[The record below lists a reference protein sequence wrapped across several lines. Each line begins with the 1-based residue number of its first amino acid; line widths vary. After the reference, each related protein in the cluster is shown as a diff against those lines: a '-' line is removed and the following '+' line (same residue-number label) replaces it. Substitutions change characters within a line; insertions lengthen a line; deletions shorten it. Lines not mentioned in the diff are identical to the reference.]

1 MSKRTFGAI
10 AGLAAA
16 GLLLAACGGSG
27 GDAASSSAAPESSSA
42 ETSAAPAPTTA
53 KVGVILPDAASS
65 ARWETADRPFL
76 EQAFQAAG
84 VEYDIQNANG
94 DKAKFATI
102 ADQMLASGINVLMIV
117 NLDSPSAAA
126 VIAKADAQ
134 GVPTIDYD
142 RLTLGGGAQYYVSF
156 DNVAVGTKIGEG
168 LVTCMQDDGND
179 SGPVVLLN
187 GSPTDNNATLFKE
200 GYETVIKGAGY
211 TVAADQ
217 SVPDW
222 DNTKAG
228 TIFEQIYTELGGDM
242 VGVASAN
249 DGLGGAAIA
258 VLERNGV
265 AGEIPVT
272 GQDATDEGLQ
282 RVLLGTQCMTV
293 YKAIKAEAEAAA
305 QLAVD
310 LAKGEIPAA
319 DALANATVTDTE
331 TGLDVK
337 AVLLEPISVF
347 PENVKQVIADG
358 FTTYDRVC
366 TTPAIQE
373 KCAEGGPKRPAPAA
387 FLPDLP
393 TSQTLRGAMTDSS
406 APLLSL
412 RGINK
417 SFGPVHVLRDVD
429 LDVRAGR
436 VTALVGDNGAG
447 KSTLIK
453 GIAGI
458 YPFDSGT
465 VTFEGRPVS
474 IHGPK
479 QANDIGIE
487 VVYQDLALCD
497 NLDVVHNM
505 FLGREV
511 KSGVTLNETTMEK
524 RAAETLSGLSVRTLK
539 SLRQQVSSLSG
550 GQRQTVAIARAV
562 LWNSK
567 LVILDEPT
575 AALGVAQ
582 TEQVLNLVRRLA
594 DNGLGVI
601 LISHNMNDV
610 QAVADDIACLY
621 LGRMAAQVERAS
633 VSAQQVVEL
642 ITTGRSGDVGLQPE
656 AAVGGAA

>member
-1 MSKRTFGAI
+1 MSKRSFGAI

-27 GDAASSSAAPESSSA
+27 GDAASSSAAPTSAAPESSSA
-42 ETSAAPAPTTA
+42 EPAPEPVAA

-102 ADQMLASGINVLMIV
+102 ADQMLASGINVLMLV

-168 LVTCMQDDGND
+168 LVTCMQNNGND
-179 SGPVVLLN
+179 AGPVVLLN

-200 GYETVIKGAGY
+200 GYEKVITDAGY

-228 TIFEQIYTELGGDM
+228 TIFEQIYTEVGGDLI
-242 VGVASAN
+242 GVASAN

-265 AGEIPVT
+265 AGTIPVT

-293 YKAIKAEAEAAA
+293 YKAIKAEAEAASA
-305 QLAVD
+305 LAVA
-310 LAKGEIPAA
+310 LAKGEIPTA
-319 DALANATVTDTE
+319 DGLATGSVVDSE
-331 TGLDVK
+331 TGNTVK
-337 AVLLEPISVF
+337 AVLLEPVSVF
-347 PENVKQVIADG
+347 PENVKDVIADG

-373 KCAEGGPKRPAPAA
+373 KCAEY
-387 FLPDLP
+387 
-393 TSQTLRGAMTDSS
+393 
-406 APLLSL
+406 
-412 RGINK
+412 GIN
-417 SFGPVHVLRDVD
+417 P
-429 LDVRAGR
+429 
-436 VTALVGDNGAG
+436 
-447 KSTLIK
+447 
-453 GIAGI
+453 
-458 YPFDSGT
+458 
-465 VTFEGRPVS
+465 
-474 IHGPK
+474 
-479 QANDIGIE
+479 
-487 VVYQDLALCD
+487 
-497 NLDVVHNM
+497 
-505 FLGREV
+505 
-511 KSGVTLNETTMEK
+511 
-524 RAAETLSGLSVRTLK
+524 
-539 SLRQQVSSLSG
+539 
-550 GQRQTVAIARAV
+550 
-562 LWNSK
+562 
-567 LVILDEPT
+567 
-575 AALGVAQ
+575 
-582 TEQVLNLVRRLA
+582 
-594 DNGLGVI
+594 
-601 LISHNMNDV
+601 
-610 QAVADDIACLY
+610 
-621 LGRMAAQVERAS
+621 
-633 VSAQQVVEL
+633 
-642 ITTGRSGDVGLQPE
+642 
-656 AAVGGAA
+656 